1 MEIFKQGEVNARIDE
16 RGIDLG
22 DINVQLYTMD
32 NSTVA
37 LDIYLKQRNLINNR
51 KEFIPVNL
59 NQTNFKPVLHLITED
74 NSIFTNEELEVVN
87 AEQGHVRYQVSD
99 YVTKHV
105 GRVQAKLFLVD
116 RNNTDDSSHVANF
129 YFKVNDSGLTGAIG
143 REIRVEVL
151 DDIVKRVMLE
161 NIEDFRGQKGDKGDI
176 GPQGP
181 RGIKGIDGIDG
192 EIGPAGPTGPMGL
205 KGDKGEI
212 GPEGPKGDK
221 GDPGDVPEEIT
232 DARGRS
238 DSLKDEMDRIENKT
252 YTKNSNKL
260 RPLVSFYL
268 DDGYQNDY
276 DVVYPKAKSLG
287 IPVTACLFNTS
298 ELLSTPDKLKELIDN
313 GWEIHSHTAHHVD
326 LDKMTYEEQ
335 KKEMYDNIMH
345 YKDLGIDLKG
355 ICYPK
360 GYSNEYTPK
369 AARQYFEV
377 GMSSIPG
384 INSTPIDTYYVHRDL
399 TDQTDMNK
407 MKERVDT
414 ILEEG
419 KGWLVFYSHT
429 NIFKQN
435 TTVRDRYFEMMD
447 YVKSKGIECV
457 TVHEAMKVYGN
468 TLDIGDKK
476 YSDDWLKVG
485 SDGVLDTSNLPVVYN
500 KNLTNVSSIKG
511 TDFKDGK
518 ITITSFDLSKKSDI
532 PFDSGV
538 GTLYTDR
545 RFELNEYGQRA
556 FQRFEGFDGTIV
568 QRVYISGSWTEW
580 TTVGAINSVKN
591 PNINNSSSI
600 TEFPKFKKTV
610 NTFISSDNSGLP
622 EPIGTLETS
631 RMSSND
637 VLNYQL
643 FYPYNKNIFYK
654 RYWTTSGWSDWEVFS
669 SDENSQIIYNNNLP
683 DANSIKGTDF
693 KGGKITVTSFDL
705 SKKSDIPFDSGVGT
719 LYTDRRFEVNG
730 YGQRAFQRFEGIN
743 GTIVQR
749 TYNSGSWSDWTTVGG
764 LNTVTNNYNSE
775 TAITD
780 FPKFK
785 RTTFAV
791 LAGDNAGFPEQIGTV
806 ETNRFSSADV
816 LGYQLFYPYN
826 RNYFYKRYWTAN
838 GWSDWNKISPT
849 LGISQNFDFG
859 DIEANATRT
868 YSFTINGVNDNDVPT
883 INFAQGLAN
892 GLIPFI
898 YTAGNNNVVVKIIN
912 LYNSKT
918 TIGTRPIRIRVLKN

>member
-1 MEIFKQGEVNARIDE
+1 MIYKNRDIETVINE
-16 RGIDLG
+16 RGVNLGNIDVVFYTKDINTTSFRLFLKKKIEYANETFYDIFDLRNKGLTPYIDL
-22 DINVQLYTMD
+22 MM
-32 NSTVA
+32 
-37 LDIYLKQRNLINNR
+37 
-51 KEFIPVNL
+51 
-59 NQTNFKPVLHLITED
+59 ED
-74 NSIFTNEELEVVN
+74 GSIFTREPMEIVEADAGLIQYKIPSDILLHIGKVEASVYLLTDTNKEDEGVEVAQFYFYIDDNGLTSRVRRVVN
-87 AEQGHVRYQVSD
+87 TSIVDEAVARVLSQDAQKLLDTRYK
-99 YVTKHV
+99 T
-105 GRVQAKLFLVD
+105 
-116 RNNTDDSSHVANF
+116 N
-129 YFKVNDSGLTGAIG
+129 
-143 REIRVEVL
+143 
-151 DDIVKRVMLE
+151 LE
-161 NIEDFRGQKGDKGDI
+161 NSLRSYLFENADRFKGPKGDEGDKGDV
-176 GPQGP
+176 
-181 RGIKGIDGIDG
+181 G
-192 EIGPAGPTGPMGL
+192 ER
-205 KGDKGEI
+205 
-212 GPEGPKGDK
+212 GPKGDK
-221 GDPGDVPEEIT
+221 GDKGDVPEEIAN
-232 DARGRS
+232 ARGRS
-238 DSLKDEMDRIENKT
+238 NSLKDEMDRIENKT
-252 YTKNSNKL
+252 YTKNSNKV

-287 IPVTACLFNTS
+287 IPVTACLYNTS

-369 AARQYFEV
+369 AARKFFEV

-384 INSTPIDTYYVHRDL
+384 INSSPIDTYYVKRDL

-407 MKERVDT
+407 MKERVDK
-414 ILEEG
+414 ILADG

-556 FQRFEGFDGTIV
+556 FQRFEGIDGTIV
-568 QRVYISGSWTEW
+568 QRVYNA
-580 TTVGAINSVKN
+580 GA
-591 PNINNSSSI
+591 
-600 TEFPKFKKTV
+600 
-610 NTFISSDNSGLP
+610 
-622 EPIGTLETS
+622 
-631 RMSSND
+631 
-637 VLNYQL
+637 
-643 FYPYNKNIFYK
+643 
-654 RYWTTSGWSDWEVFS
+654 
-669 SDENSQIIYNNNLP
+669 
-683 DANSIKGTDF
+683 
-693 KGGKITVTSFDL
+693 
-705 SKKSDIPFDSGVGT
+705 
-719 LYTDRRFEVNG
+719 
-730 YGQRAFQRFEGIN
+730 
-743 GTIVQR
+743 
-749 TYNSGSWSDWTTVGG
+749 WSDWTTVGG
-764 LNTVTNNYNSE
+764 MNTVRGTFNS
-775 TAITD
+775 ASVITD

-826 RNYFYKRYWTAN
+826 RNYFYKRYWTTN
-838 GWSDWNKISPT
+838 GWSDWGKISPT
-849 LGISQNFDFG
+849 LGLAQSFDFG
-859 DIEANATRT
+859 DIEANSTRT
-868 YSFTINGVNDNDVPT
+868 YSFTINGVNDNDVPS
-883 INFAQGLAN
+883 INFSQGLAN

-898 YTAGNNNVVVKIIN
+898 YTAGNNTIVVKIIN
-912 LYNSKT
+912 VYNNKT
-918 TIGTRPIRIRVLKN
+918 TIGTRPIRIKVLKN

>member
-1 MEIFKQGEVNARIDE
+1 MAIFKQGEVNARIDE

-37 LDIYLKQRNLINNR
+37 LDIYLKQRNLISNR

-74 NSIFTNEELEVVN
+74 KSIFTNEELEVIN

-105 GRVQAKLFLVD
+105 GRVQAKLFLVNKD
-116 RNNTDDSSHVANF
+116 NTDDSSHVANF

-151 DDIVKRVMLE
+151 DDIVKKVMLE
-161 NIEDFRGQKGDKGDI
+161 NIEDFRGPKGNTGDI

-181 RGIKGIDGIDG
+181 KGDKGTDGIDG
-192 EIGPAGPTGPMGL
+192 EIGPVGPTGPMGP
-205 KGDKGEI
+205 KGDKGDM
-212 GPEGPKGDK
+212 GPIGPKGDK
-221 GDPGDVPEEIT
+221 GDPGHVPEEIA

-298 ELLSTPDKLKELIDN
+298 QLLSTPDKLKELIDN
-313 GWEIHSHTAHHVD
+313 GWEIHSHTANHAD
-326 LDKMTYEEQ
+326 LDKMSYDEQ
-335 KKEMYDNIMH
+335 VKEMSDSIEH
-345 YKDLGIDLKG
+345 YKELGINLKG

-360 GYSNEYTPK
+360 GYSNEDTPK
-369 AARQYFEV
+369 AARQFFEV

-384 INSTPIDTYYVHRDL
+384 INSSPIDTYYVHRDL

-556 FQRFEGFDGTIV
+556 FQRFEGIDGTIV
-568 QRVYISGSWTEW
+568 QRVYNG
-580 TTVGAINSVKN
+580 GK
-591 PNINNSSSI
+591 
-600 TEFPKFKKTV
+600 
-610 NTFISSDNSGLP
+610 
-622 EPIGTLETS
+622 
-631 RMSSND
+631 
-637 VLNYQL
+637 
-643 FYPYNKNIFYK
+643 
-654 RYWTTSGWSDWEVFS
+654 WSDWS
-669 SDENSQIIYNNNLP
+669 
-683 DANSIKGTDF
+683 
-693 KGGKITVTSFDL
+693 
-705 SKKSDIPFDSGVGT
+705 
-719 LYTDRRFEVNG
+719 
-730 YGQRAFQRFEGIN
+730 
-743 GTIVQR
+743 
-749 TYNSGSWSDWTTVGG
+749 TVGG
-764 LNTVTNNYNSE
+764 MNTVRGTFNS
-775 TAITD
+775 ASVITD

-868 YSFTINGVNDNDVPT
+868 YSFTINGVNDNDVPS
-883 INFAQGLAN
+883 INFSQGLAN

-912 LYNSKT
+912 VYNSKT
-918 TIGTRPIRIRVLKN
+918 TIGSRPIRIKVLKN

>member
-1 MEIFKQGEVNARIDE
+1 MIYKNRDIEAVINE
-16 RGIDLG
+16 RGVNLGNIDVVFYTKDINTTSFRLFLKKKIEYANETIYDIFDLRNKGLTPYIDL
-22 DINVQLYTMD
+22 MM
-32 NSTVA
+32 
-37 LDIYLKQRNLINNR
+37 
-51 KEFIPVNL
+51 
-59 NQTNFKPVLHLITED
+59 ED
-74 NSIFTNEELEVVN
+74 GSIFTREPMEIVEADAGLIQYNIPSDILLHIGKVEASVYLLTDTNKEDEGVEVAQFCFYIDDNGLTSRVRRVVN
-87 AEQGHVRYQVSD
+87 TPIVDEAVARVLSQDAQKLLDTRYK
-99 YVTKHV
+99 T
-105 GRVQAKLFLVD
+105 
-116 RNNTDDSSHVANF
+116 N
-129 YFKVNDSGLTGAIG
+129 
-143 REIRVEVL
+143 
-151 DDIVKRVMLE
+151 LE
-161 NIEDFRGQKGDKGDI
+161 NSLRSYLFENADRFKGPKGPKGDEGDT
-176 GPQGP
+176 GP
-181 RGIKGIDGIDG
+181 R
-192 EIGPAGPTGPMGL
+192 GL
-205 KGDKGEI
+205 KGDKG
-212 GPEGPKGDK
+212 
-221 GDPGDVPEEIT
+221 DVPEEIAN
-232 DARGRS
+232 ARGRS
-238 DSLKDEMDRIENKT
+238 NSLKDEMDRIENKT
-252 YTKNSNKL
+252 YTKNSNKV

-287 IPVTACLFNTS
+287 IPVTACLYNTS

-556 FQRFEGFDGTIV
+556 FQRFEGIDGTIV
-568 QRVYISGSWTEW
+568 QRVYNG
-580 TTVGAINSVKN
+580 GK
-591 PNINNSSSI
+591 
-600 TEFPKFKKTV
+600 
-610 NTFISSDNSGLP
+610 
-622 EPIGTLETS
+622 
-631 RMSSND
+631 
-637 VLNYQL
+637 
-643 FYPYNKNIFYK
+643 
-654 RYWTTSGWSDWEVFS
+654 WSDWS
-669 SDENSQIIYNNNLP
+669 
-683 DANSIKGTDF
+683 
-693 KGGKITVTSFDL
+693 
-705 SKKSDIPFDSGVGT
+705 
-719 LYTDRRFEVNG
+719 
-730 YGQRAFQRFEGIN
+730 
-743 GTIVQR
+743 
-749 TYNSGSWSDWTTVGG
+749 TVGG
-764 LNTVTNNYNSE
+764 MNTVRGTFNS
-775 TAITD
+775 ASVITD

-838 GWSDWNKISPT
+838 GWSDWDKISPT

-868 YSFTINGVNDNDVPT
+868 YSFTINGVNDNDVPS
-883 INFAQGLAN
+883 INFSQGLAN

-912 LYNSKT
+912 VFNSKT
-918 TIGTRPIRIRVLKN
+918 TIGSRPIRIKVLKN

>member
-1 MEIFKQGEVNARIDE
+1 MIYKNRDIEAVINE
-16 RGIDLG
+16 RGVNLGNIDVVFYTKDINTTSFRLFLKKKIEYANETFYDIFDLRNKGLTPYIDL
-22 DINVQLYTMD
+22 MM
-32 NSTVA
+32 
-37 LDIYLKQRNLINNR
+37 
-51 KEFIPVNL
+51 
-59 NQTNFKPVLHLITED
+59 ED
-74 NSIFTNEELEVVN
+74 GSIFTREPMEIIEADAGLIQYNIPSDILLHIGKVEASVYLLTDTNKEDEGVEVAQFYFYIDDNGLTSRVRRVVN
-87 AEQGHVRYQVSD
+87 TPIVDEAVARVLSQDAQKLLDTRYK
-99 YVTKHV
+99 T
-105 GRVQAKLFLVD
+105 
-116 RNNTDDSSHVANF
+116 N
-129 YFKVNDSGLTGAIG
+129 
-143 REIRVEVL
+143 
-151 DDIVKRVMLE
+151 LE
-161 NIEDFRGQKGDKGDI
+161 NSLRSYLFENADRFKGPKGDEGDKGDVGER
-176 GPQGP
+176 GP
-181 RGIKGIDGIDG
+181 KG
-192 EIGPAGPTGPMGL
+192 E
-205 KGDKGEI
+205 KGDK
-212 GPEGPKGDK
+212 
-221 GDPGDVPEEIT
+221 GDVPEEIT

-238 DSLKDEMDRIENKT
+238 NSLKDEMDRIENKT
-252 YTKNSNKL
+252 YTKNSNKV

-287 IPVTACLFNTS
+287 IPVTACLYNTS

-384 INSTPIDTYYVHRDL
+384 INSSPIDTYYVKRDL

-407 MKERVDT
+407 MKERVDK
-414 ILEEG
+414 ILADG

-435 TTVRDRYFEMMD
+435 TEVRNRYFEMME
-447 YVKSKGIECV
+447 YVKSKEIECV

-468 TLDIGDKK
+468 TLDIGDVK
-476 YSDDWLKVG
+476 YSENYLKVG
-485 SDGVLDTSNLPVVYN
+485 SDGVLDTSNLPIIYN

-556 FQRFEGFDGTIV
+556 FQRFEGIDGTIV
-568 QRVYISGSWTEW
+568 QRVYNG
-580 TTVGAINSVKN
+580 GK
-591 PNINNSSSI
+591 
-600 TEFPKFKKTV
+600 
-610 NTFISSDNSGLP
+610 
-622 EPIGTLETS
+622 
-631 RMSSND
+631 
-637 VLNYQL
+637 
-643 FYPYNKNIFYK
+643 
-654 RYWTTSGWSDWEVFS
+654 WSDWS
-669 SDENSQIIYNNNLP
+669 
-683 DANSIKGTDF
+683 
-693 KGGKITVTSFDL
+693 
-705 SKKSDIPFDSGVGT
+705 
-719 LYTDRRFEVNG
+719 
-730 YGQRAFQRFEGIN
+730 
-743 GTIVQR
+743 
-749 TYNSGSWSDWTTVGG
+749 TVGG
-764 LNTVTNNYNSE
+764 MNTVRGTFNS
-775 TAITD
+775 ASVITD

-826 RNYFYKRYWTAN
+826 RNYFYKRYWTVN
-838 GWSDWNKISPT
+838 GWSDWDKISPT
-849 LGISQNFDFG
+849 LGLAQSFDFG
-859 DIEANATRT
+859 DIEANSTRT
-868 YSFTINGVNDNDVPT
+868 YSFTINGVNDNDVPS
-883 INFAQGLAN
+883 INFSQGLAN

-898 YTAGNNNVVVKIIN
+898 YTAGNNTIVVKIIN
-912 LYNSKT
+912 VYNNKT
-918 TIGTRPIRIRVLKN
+918 TIGTRPIRIKVLKN

>member
-1 MEIFKQGEVNARIDE
+1 MIYKNRDIEAVINE
-16 RGIDLG
+16 RGVNLGNIDVVFYTKDINTTSFRLFLKKKIEYANETFYDIFDLRNKGLTPYIDL
-22 DINVQLYTMD
+22 MM
-32 NSTVA
+32 
-37 LDIYLKQRNLINNR
+37 
-51 KEFIPVNL
+51 
-59 NQTNFKPVLHLITED
+59 ED
-74 NSIFTNEELEVVN
+74 GSIFTREPMEIIEADAGLIQYNIPSDILLHIGKVEASVYLLTDTNKEDEGVEVAQFYFYIDDNGLTSRVRRVVN
-87 AEQGHVRYQVSD
+87 TPIVDEAVARVLSQDAQKLLDTRYK
-99 YVTKHV
+99 T
-105 GRVQAKLFLVD
+105 
-116 RNNTDDSSHVANF
+116 N
-129 YFKVNDSGLTGAIG
+129 
-143 REIRVEVL
+143 
-151 DDIVKRVMLE
+151 LE
-161 NIEDFRGQKGDKGDI
+161 NSLRSYLFENADRFKGPKGDEGDKGDVGER
-176 GPQGP
+176 GP
-181 RGIKGIDGIDG
+181 KG
-192 EIGPAGPTGPMGL
+192 E
-205 KGDKGEI
+205 KGDK
-212 GPEGPKGDK
+212 
-221 GDPGDVPEEIT
+221 GDVPEEIT

-238 DSLKDEMDRIENKT
+238 NSLKDEMDRIENKT
-252 YTKNSNKL
+252 YTKNSNKV

-287 IPVTACLFNTS
+287 IPVTACLYNTS

-556 FQRFEGFDGTIV
+556 FQRFEGIDGTIV
-568 QRVYISGSWTEW
+568 QRVYNG
-580 TTVGAINSVKN
+580 GK
-591 PNINNSSSI
+591 
-600 TEFPKFKKTV
+600 
-610 NTFISSDNSGLP
+610 
-622 EPIGTLETS
+622 
-631 RMSSND
+631 
-637 VLNYQL
+637 
-643 FYPYNKNIFYK
+643 
-654 RYWTTSGWSDWEVFS
+654 WSDWS
-669 SDENSQIIYNNNLP
+669 
-683 DANSIKGTDF
+683 
-693 KGGKITVTSFDL
+693 
-705 SKKSDIPFDSGVGT
+705 
-719 LYTDRRFEVNG
+719 
-730 YGQRAFQRFEGIN
+730 
-743 GTIVQR
+743 
-749 TYNSGSWSDWTTVGG
+749 TVGG
-764 LNTVTNNYNSE
+764 MNTVRGTFNS
-775 TAITD
+775 ASVITD

-838 GWSDWNKISPT
+838 GWSDWDKISPT

-868 YSFTINGVNDNDVPT
+868 YSFTINGVNDNDVPS
-883 INFAQGLAN
+883 INFSQGLAN

-912 LYNSKT
+912 VFNSKT
-918 TIGTRPIRIRVLKN
+918 TIGSRPIRIKVLKN